1 MLKSLFLMIKTINTH
16 CTFALEEVF
25 DYYSYY
31 QPNALASRMLVLNK
45 KTMKLLRYFLP
56 VLLAVFTFC
65 ACDDWFGGDDPSDK
79 EPQFSDYFKMEIT
92 RCERVADVLIVD
104 FKMKNVSGKDLQ
116 QVELSGATS
125 KDNLGNGYNGDQDV
139 SLGGKWS
146 YWGQKSIKKNE
157 TITGSFRIRA
167 FDKTNSAQKLT
178 LNFKCASSDLD
189 FDGKVSIANI
199 KIADKRVLTD
209 GIDTNDFG
217 LKYQLVGT
225 ERKIVDGRNCSFIT
239 FTVTN
244 NTGVNLSNVDF
255 CAHNF
260 YGDTEDFNCYMSS
273 DGSAFSYTATV
284 RIQKGETKTLT
295 IRVND
300 VPDRIKQ
307 LRGTVTCRTDSYILC
322 SENVNFY
329 DMTFE

>member
-1 MLKSLFLMIKTINTH
+1 MIKTINTH

-116 QVELSGATS
+116 QVELRDVGS
-125 KDNLGNGYNGDQDV
+125 KDNLGNKYYTGQDV

-157 TITGSFRIRA
+157 TITGSFRISA

-178 LNFKCASSDLD
+178 LNFRCASSDLD
-189 FDGKVSIANI
+189 FDGEVSIANI

-244 NTGVNLSNVDF
+244 NTGVNLSDVNM
-255 CAHNF
+255 ATTNF
-260 YGDTEDFNCYMSS
+260 YADTESFGCDISS
-273 DGSAFSYTATV
+273 DGSAFNYITTL

-295 IRVND
+295 ICIYN

-307 LRGTVTCRTDSYILC
+307 LRGIVTCRTDSYILC

>member
-1 MLKSLFLMIKTINTH
+1 
-16 CTFALEEVF
+16 
-25 DYYSYY
+25 
-31 QPNALASRMLVLNK
+31 
-45 KTMKLLRYFLP
+45 MKLLRYFLP

-116 QVELSGATS
+116 QVELRTAYNCA
-125 KDNLGNGYNGDQDV
+125 KDNLGNEYYNSQDV
-139 SLGGKWS
+139 SLGGKWNYS
-146 YWGQKSIKKNE
+146 GKKSIKKNE
-157 TITGSFRIRA
+157 TITGSFRIRD

-189 FDGKVSIANI
+189 FDGEVSIANI

-209 GIDTNDFG
+209 GIDTNDFD
-217 LKYQLVGT
+217 LKYQLLGT

-244 NTGVNLSNVDF
+244 NTGVNLSNV
-255 CAHNF
+255 NF
-260 YGDTEDFNCYMSS
+260 YLSYFYSDTEQFRCDISS
-273 DGSAFSYTATV
+273 DGSAFSYRTAL
-284 RIQKGETKTLT
+284 RIQTGETKTLT
-295 IRVND
+295 ICIYD

-307 LRGTVTCRTDSYILC
+307 LRGTVTCSTDSYILC
-322 SENVNFY
+322 SEDVNFY

>member
-1 MLKSLFLMIKTINTH
+1 
-16 CTFALEEVF
+16 
-25 DYYSYY
+25 
-31 QPNALASRMLVLNK
+31 MLVLNK

-116 QVELSGATS
+116 QVELRTAYNCA
-125 KDNLGNGYNGDQDV
+125 KDNLGNEYYNSQDV
-139 SLGGKWS
+139 SLGGKWNYS
-146 YWGQKSIKKNE
+146 GKKSIKKNE
-157 TITGSFRIRA
+157 TITGSFRIRD

-189 FDGKVSIANI
+189 FDGEVSIANI

-225 ERKIVDGRNCSFIT
+225 DRKIVDGRNCSFIT

-244 NTGVNLSNVDF
+244 NTGVNLSNVKF
-255 CAHNF
+255 NLSYF
-260 YGDTEDFNCYMSS
+260 YSDTEQFRCDISS
-273 DGSAFSYTATV
+273 DGSAFSYTTAL
-284 RIQKGETKTLT
+284 RIQTGETKTLT
-295 IRVND
+295 ICIYD

-322 SENVNFY
+322 SEDVNFY

>member
-1 MLKSLFLMIKTINTH
+1 MIKTINTH

-189 FDGKVSIANI
+189 FDGEVSIANI

-307 LRGTVTCRTDSYILC
+307 LRGTVTCKTDSYILC

>member
-1 MLKSLFLMIKTINTH
+1 
-16 CTFALEEVF
+16 
-25 DYYSYY
+25 
-31 QPNALASRMLVLNK
+31 
-45 KTMKLLRYFLP
+45 MKLLRYFLP

-116 QVELSGATS
+116 EVQLNGTSS
-125 KDNLGNGYNGDQDV
+125 KDNLGNEYSNLQDV

-178 LNFKCASSDLD
+178 LNFKCVSSDLD
-189 FDGKVSIANI
+189 FDGEVSIANI

-244 NTGVNLSNVDF
+244 NTGVNLSNVKF
-255 CAHNF
+255 NLSYF
-260 YGDTEDFNCYMSS
+260 YSDTEQFRCDISS
-273 DGSAFSYTATV
+273 DGSAFSYTTAL
-284 RIQKGETKTLT
+284 RIQTGETKTLT
-295 IRVND
+295 ICIYD

-307 LRGTVTCRTDSYILC
+307 LRGTVTCSTDSYILC
-322 SENVNFY
+322 SEDVNFY

>member
-1 MLKSLFLMIKTINTH
+1 
-16 CTFALEEVF
+16 
-25 DYYSYY
+25 
-31 QPNALASRMLVLNK
+31 
-45 KTMKLLRYFLP
+45 MKLLRYFLP

-116 QVELSGATS
+116 QVELRDVGS
-125 KDNLGNGYNGDQDV
+125 KDNLGNKYYTGQDV

-189 FDGKVSIANI
+189 FDGEVSIANI

-244 NTGVNLSNVDF
+244 NTGVNLSDVKFDTT
-255 CAHNF
+255 NF
-260 YGDTEDFNCYMSS
+260 YADTESFGCDISS
-273 DGSAFSYTATV
+273 DGSAFNYITTL

-295 IRVND
+295 ICIYN

-307 LRGTVTCRTDSYILC
+307 LRGIVTCRTDSYILC

>member
-1 MLKSLFLMIKTINTH
+1 
-16 CTFALEEVF
+16 
-25 DYYSYY
+25 
-31 QPNALASRMLVLNK
+31 
-45 KTMKLLRYFLP
+45 MKLLRYFLP

-116 QVELSGATS
+116 EVQLNGTSS
-125 KDNLGNGYNGDQDV
+125 KDNLGNGYSNQQDV

-157 TITGSFRIRA
+157 TITGSFRISG

-178 LNFKCASSDLD
+178 LNFKCASSDLN
-189 FDGKVSIANI
+189 FNGEVSIANI

-225 ERKIVDGRNCSFIT
+225 ERGRNCSFIT

-260 YGDTEDFNCYMSS
+260 YGDTEGFNCEMSS

-295 IRVND
+295 ICIQN

-322 SENVNFY
+322 SEDVNFY

>member
-1 MLKSLFLMIKTINTH
+1 
-16 CTFALEEVF
+16 
-25 DYYSYY
+25 
-31 QPNALASRMLVLNK
+31 
-45 KTMKLLRYFLP
+45 MKLLRYFLP

-116 QVELSGATS
+116 EVQLNGTSS
-125 KDNLGNGYNGDQDV
+125 KDNLGNEYSNMQDV

-178 LNFKCASSDLD
+178 LNFKCVSSDLN
-189 FDGKVSIANI
+189 FNGEVSIANI

-260 YGDTEDFNCYMSS
+260 YGDTEDFYCYMSS
-273 DGSAFSYTATV
+273 DGSAFS
-284 RIQKGETKTLT
+284 
-295 IRVND
+295 ND
-300 VPDRIKQ
+300 
-307 LRGTVTCRTDSYILC
+307 
-322 SENVNFY
+322 
-329 DMTFE
+329 

>member
-1 MLKSLFLMIKTINTH
+1 
-16 CTFALEEVF
+16 
-25 DYYSYY
+25 
-31 QPNALASRMLVLNK
+31 MLVLNK

-116 QVELSGATS
+116 QVELRDVGS
-125 KDNLGNGYNGDQDV
+125 KDNLGNKYYTGQDV

-157 TITGSFRIRA
+157 TITGSFRISA

-178 LNFKCASSDLD
+178 LNFRCASSDLD
-189 FDGKVSIANI
+189 FDGEVSIANI

-244 NTGVNLSNVDF
+244 NTGVNLSDVKFDTT
-255 CAHNF
+255 NF
-260 YGDTEDFNCYMSS
+260 YADTESFGCDISS
-273 DGSAFSYTATV
+273 DGSAFNYITTL

-295 IRVND
+295 ICIYN

-307 LRGTVTCRTDSYILC
+307 LRGIVTCRTDSYILC

>member
-1 MLKSLFLMIKTINTH
+1 
-16 CTFALEEVF
+16 
-25 DYYSYY
+25 
-31 QPNALASRMLVLNK
+31 
-45 KTMKLLRYFLP
+45 MKLLRYFLP

-116 QVELSGATS
+116 QVQLSDATS
-125 KDNLGNGYNGDQDV
+125 KDNLGNGYYNLQDV
-139 SLGGKWS
+139 SLGGRWNYS
-146 YWGQKSIKKNE
+146 GQKSIKKNE
-157 TITGSFRIRA
+157 TITGSFRIRG

-189 FDGKVSIANI
+189 FDGEVSIANI

-225 ERKIVDGRNCSFIT
+225 DRKIVDGRNCSFIT

-244 NTGVNLSNVDF
+244 NTGVNLSNVKF
-255 CAHNF
+255 NLSYF
-260 YGDTEDFNCYMSS
+260 YSDTEQFRCDISS
-273 DGSAFSYTATV
+273 DGSAFSYTTAL
-284 RIQKGETKTLT
+284 RIQTGETKTLT
-295 IRVND
+295 ICIYD

-307 LRGTVTCRTDSYILC
+307 LRGTVTCSTDSYILC
-322 SENVNFY
+322 SEDVNFY

>member
-1 MLKSLFLMIKTINTH
+1 
-16 CTFALEEVF
+16 
-25 DYYSYY
+25 
-31 QPNALASRMLVLNK
+31 
-45 KTMKLLRYFLP
+45 MKLLRYFLP

-116 QVELSGATS
+116 QVELRTAYNCA
-125 KDNLGNGYNGDQDV
+125 KDNLGNEYYNSQDV
-139 SLGGKWS
+139 SLGGKWNYS
-146 YWGQKSIKKNE
+146 GKKSIKKNE
-157 TITGSFRIRA
+157 TITGSFRIRD

-189 FDGKVSIANI
+189 FDGEVSIANI

-225 ERKIVDGRNCSFIT
+225 DRKIVDGRNCSFIT

-244 NTGVNLSNVDF
+244 NTGVNLSNV
-255 CAHNF
+255 NF
-260 YGDTEDFNCYMSS
+260 NLSYFYSDTEQFRCDISS
-273 DGSAFSYTATV
+273 DGSAFSYTTAL
-284 RIQKGETKTLT
+284 RIQTGETKTLT
-295 IRVND
+295 ICIYD

-307 LRGTVTCRTDSYILC
+307 LRGTVTCRTDSNILC
-322 SENVNFY
+322 SEDVNFY

>member
-1 MLKSLFLMIKTINTH
+1 MIKTINTH

-25 DYYSYY
+25 DYNSYY

-189 FDGKVSIANI
+189 FDGEVSIANI

>member
-1 MLKSLFLMIKTINTH
+1 
-16 CTFALEEVF
+16 
-25 DYYSYY
+25 
-31 QPNALASRMLVLNK
+31 
-45 KTMKLLRYFLP
+45 MKLLRYFLP

-65 ACDDWFGGDDPSDK
+65 ACDDWFGNDDPSDK

-125 KDNLGNGYNGDQDV
+125 KDNLGNGYSLQDV

-157 TITGSFRIRA
+157 TITGSFRISA

-178 LNFKCASSDLD
+178 LNFKCASSDLN
-189 FDGKVSIANI
+189 FNGEVSIANI

-225 ERKIVDGRNCSFIT
+225 ERGRNCSFIT

-260 YGDTEDFNCYMSS
+260 YGDTEGFNCEMSS

-295 IRVND
+295 ICIQN

-307 LRGTVTCRTDSYILC
+307 LRGTVTCKTDSYILC

>member
-1 MLKSLFLMIKTINTH
+1 
-16 CTFALEEVF
+16 
-25 DYYSYY
+25 
-31 QPNALASRMLVLNK
+31 
-45 KTMKLLRYFLP
+45 MKLLRYFLP

-139 SLGGKWS
+139 SLGGKWNYS
-146 YWGQKSIKKNE
+146 GKKSIKKNE
-157 TITGSFRIRA
+157 TITGSFRIRD

-189 FDGKVSIANI
+189 FDGEVSIANI

-225 ERKIVDGRNCSFIT
+225 DRKIVDGRNCSFIT

-244 NTGVNLSNVDF
+244 NTGVNLSNVKF
-255 CAHNF
+255 NLSYF
-260 YGDTEDFNCYMSS
+260 YSDTEQFRCDISS
-273 DGSAFSYTATV
+273 DGSAFSYTTAL
-284 RIQKGETKTLT
+284 RIQTGETKTLT
-295 IRVND
+295 ICIYD

-307 LRGTVTCRTDSYILC
+307 LRGTVTCSTDSYILC
-322 SENVNFY
+322 SEDVNFY

>member
-1 MLKSLFLMIKTINTH
+1 
-16 CTFALEEVF
+16 
-25 DYYSYY
+25 
-31 QPNALASRMLVLNK
+31 MLVLNK

-116 QVELSGATS
+116 QVELRSDYNGS
-125 KDNLGNGYNGDQDV
+125 KDNLGNGYYNRQDV
-139 SLGGKWS
+139 SLGGRWNYSGK
-146 YWGQKSIKKNE
+146 KSIKKNE
-157 TITGSFRIRA
+157 TITGSFRIKE

-189 FDGKVSIANI
+189 FDGEVSIANI
-199 KIADKRVLTD
+199 KIVDKRVLTD

-225 ERKIVDGRNCSFIT
+225 ERKIVDGSNCSFIT

-244 NTGVNLSNVDF
+244 NTGVNLSNV
-255 CAHNF
+255 NF
-260 YGDTEDFNCYMSS
+260 DTNNNYFSGDTESFRYDISS
-273 DGSAFSYTATV
+273 DGSAFSYRTAL
-284 RIQKGETKTLT
+284 RIQTGETKTLT

-307 LRGTVTCRTDSYILC
+307 LRGTVTCSTDSYILC

>member
-1 MLKSLFLMIKTINTH
+1 
-16 CTFALEEVF
+16 
-25 DYYSYY
+25 
-31 QPNALASRMLVLNK
+31 
-45 KTMKLLRYFLP
+45 MKLLRYFLP

-116 QVELSGATS
+116 QVELRTAYNCA
-125 KDNLGNGYNGDQDV
+125 KDNLGDEYYNSQDV
-139 SLGGKWS
+139 SLGGKWNYS
-146 YWGQKSIKKNE
+146 GKKSIKKNE
-157 TITGSFRIRA
+157 TITGSFRIRD

-189 FDGKVSIANI
+189 FDGEVSIANI

-225 ERKIVDGRNCSFIT
+225 DRKIVDGRNCSFIT

-244 NTGVNLSNVDF
+244 NTGVNLSNVKF
-255 CAHNF
+255 NLSYF
-260 YGDTEDFNCYMSS
+260 YSDTEQFRCDISS
-273 DGSAFSYTATV
+273 DGSAFSYTTAL
-284 RIQKGETKTLT
+284 RIQTGETKTLT

-307 LRGTVTCRTDSYILC
+307 LRGTVTCSTDSYILC
-322 SENVNFY
+322 SEDVNFY

>member
-1 MLKSLFLMIKTINTH
+1 
-16 CTFALEEVF
+16 
-25 DYYSYY
+25 
-31 QPNALASRMLVLNK
+31 
-45 KTMKLLRYFLP
+45 MKLLRYFLP

-116 QVELSGATS
+116 EVELSGATS
-125 KDNLGNGYNGDQDV
+125 KDNLGNEYSNMQDV

-178 LNFKCASSDLD
+178 LNFKCVSSDLD
-189 FDGKVSIANI
+189 FDGEVSIANI

-244 NTGVNLSNVDF
+244 NTGVNLSDVDF
-255 CAHNF
+255 HAYNF
-260 YGDTEDFNCYMSS
+260 YGDTEDFNCDMSS

-295 IRVND
+295 ICIKN

>member
-1 MLKSLFLMIKTINTH
+1 
-16 CTFALEEVF
+16 
-25 DYYSYY
+25 
-31 QPNALASRMLVLNK
+31 MLVLNK

-116 QVELSGATS
+116 QVELRIAYNCA
-125 KDNLGNGYNGDQDV
+125 KDNLGNEYYNSQDV
-139 SLGGKWS
+139 SLGGKWNYS
-146 YWGQKSIKKNE
+146 GKKSIKKNE
-157 TITGSFRIRA
+157 TITGSFRIRD

-189 FDGKVSIANI
+189 FDGEVSIANI

-225 ERKIVDGRNCSFIT
+225 DRKIVDGRNCSFIT

-244 NTGVNLSNVDF
+244 NTGVNLSNV
-255 CAHNF
+255 NF
-260 YGDTEDFNCYMSS
+260 NLSYFYSDTEQFRCDISS
-273 DGSAFSYTATV
+273 DGSAFSYTTAL
-284 RIQKGETKTLT
+284 RIQTGETKTLT
-295 IRVND
+295 ICIYD

-307 LRGTVTCRTDSYILC
+307 LRGTVTCSTDSYILC
-322 SENVNFY
+322 SEDVNFY

>member
-1 MLKSLFLMIKTINTH
+1 
-16 CTFALEEVF
+16 
-25 DYYSYY
+25 
-31 QPNALASRMLVLNK
+31 
-45 KTMKLLRYFLP
+45 MKLLRYFLP

-116 QVELSGATS
+116 QVELRSDYIGC
-125 KDNLGNGYNGDQDV
+125 KDNLGNEYYNRQDV
-139 SLGGKWS
+139 SLGGRWS
-146 YWGQKSIKKNE
+146 DSGQKSIKKNE
-157 TITGSFRIRA
+157 TITGSFRIRG

-178 LNFKCASSDLD
+178 LNFRCASSDLN
-189 FDGKVSIANI
+189 FNSEVSIANI

-255 CAHNF
+255 YANYF
-260 YGDTEDFNCYMSS
+260 YGDTESFNCDMSS

-284 RIQKGETKTLT
+284 RIQTGETKTLT
-295 IRVND
+295 VRVDN

>member
-1 MLKSLFLMIKTINTH
+1 
-16 CTFALEEVF
+16 
-25 DYYSYY
+25 
-31 QPNALASRMLVLNK
+31 MLVLNK
-45 KTMKLLRYFLP
+45 RTMKLLRYFLP

-116 QVELSGATS
+116 QVELRTAYNCA
-125 KDNLGNGYNGDQDV
+125 KDNLGNEYYNSQDV
-139 SLGGKWS
+139 SLGGKWNYS
-146 YWGQKSIKKNE
+146 GKKSIKKNE
-157 TITGSFRIRA
+157 TITGSFRIRD

-189 FDGKVSIANI
+189 FDGEVSIANI

-225 ERKIVDGRNCSFIT
+225 DRKIVDGRNCSFIT

-244 NTGVNLSNVDF
+244 NTGVNLSNVKF
-255 CAHNF
+255 NLSYF
-260 YGDTEDFNCYMSS
+260 YSDTEQFRCDISS
-273 DGSAFSYTATV
+273 DGSAFSYTTAL
-284 RIQKGETKTLT
+284 RIQTGETKTLT
-295 IRVND
+295 ICIYD

-307 LRGTVTCRTDSYILC
+307 LRGTVTCSTDSYILC
-322 SENVNFY
+322 SEDVNFY

>member
-1 MLKSLFLMIKTINTH
+1 
-16 CTFALEEVF
+16 
-25 DYYSYY
+25 
-31 QPNALASRMLVLNK
+31 
-45 KTMKLLRYFLP
+45 MKLLRYFLP

-116 QVELSGATS
+116 QVEFSESNNFIGS
-125 KDNLGNGYNGDQDV
+125 KDNLGNEYYNRQDV

-146 YWGQKSIKKNE
+146 GSGQKSIKKNE
-157 TITGSFRIRA
+157 TITGSFRIRG

-178 LNFKCASSDLD
+178 LNFKCASSDLN
-189 FDGKVSIANI
+189 FNSEVSIANI

-255 CAHNF
+255 DTDSNYF
-260 YGDTEDFNCYMSS
+260 SGDTESFRYDISS
-273 DGSAFSYTATV
+273 DGSAFSYSTAL
-284 RIQKGETKTLT
+284 RIQTGETKTLT
-295 IRVND
+295 IRVNG

-322 SENVNFY
+322 SEDVNFY

>member
-1 MLKSLFLMIKTINTH
+1 
-16 CTFALEEVF
+16 
-25 DYYSYY
+25 
-31 QPNALASRMLVLNK
+31 
-45 KTMKLLRYFLP
+45 MKLLRYFLP

-116 QVELSGATS
+116 EVQLNGTSS
-125 KDNLGNGYNGDQDV
+125 KDNLGNEYYNSQDV
-139 SLGGKWS
+139 SLGGKWNYS
-146 YWGQKSIKKNE
+146 GKKSIKKNE
-157 TITGSFRIRA
+157 TITGSFRIRD

-189 FDGKVSIANI
+189 FDGEVSIANI

-225 ERKIVDGRNCSFIT
+225 DRKIVDGRNCSFIT

-244 NTGVNLSNVDF
+244 NTGVNLSNVKF
-255 CAHNF
+255 NLSYF
-260 YGDTEDFNCYMSS
+260 YSDTEQFRCDISS
-273 DGSAFSYTATV
+273 DGSAFSYTTAL
-284 RIQKGETKTLT
+284 RIQTGETKTLT
-295 IRVND
+295 ICIYD

-307 LRGTVTCRTDSYILC
+307 LRGTVTCSTDSYILC
-322 SENVNFY
+322 SEDVNFY

>member
-1 MLKSLFLMIKTINTH
+1 M
-16 CTFALEEVF
+16 
-25 DYYSYY
+25 
-31 QPNALASRMLVLNK
+31 LNK

-116 QVELSGATS
+116 EVQLNGTSS
-125 KDNLGNGYNGDQDV
+125 KDNLGNEYSNMQDV

-178 LNFKCASSDLD
+178 LNFKCVSSDLN
-189 FDGKVSIANI
+189 FNGEVSIANI

-260 YGDTEDFNCYMSS
+260 YGDTEDFYCYMSS

-295 IRVND
+295 ICINN

-307 LRGTVTCRTDSYILC
+307 LRGTITCKTDSYILC

>member
-1 MLKSLFLMIKTINTH
+1 
-16 CTFALEEVF
+16 
-25 DYYSYY
+25 
-31 QPNALASRMLVLNK
+31 
-45 KTMKLLRYFLP
+45 MKLLRYFLP

-189 FDGKVSIANI
+189 FDGEVSIANI

>member
-1 MLKSLFLMIKTINTH
+1 
-16 CTFALEEVF
+16 
-25 DYYSYY
+25 
-31 QPNALASRMLVLNK
+31 MLVLNK

-116 QVELSGATS
+116 EVQLNGTSS
-125 KDNLGNGYNGDQDV
+125 KDNLGNEYSNMQDV

-157 TITGSFRIRA
+157 TITGSFRIRG

-178 LNFKCASSDLD
+178 LNFRCASSDLN
-189 FDGKVSIANI
+189 FNSEVSIANI

-225 ERKIVDGRNCSFIT
+225 DRKMIDGYNYSFIT

-255 CAHNF
+255 DTDSNYF
-260 YGDTEDFNCYMSS
+260 SGDTESFRCDISS
-273 DGSAFSYTATV
+273 EGSAFSYRTAL
-284 RIQKGETKTLT
+284 RIQTGETKTLT
-295 IRVND
+295 IRVNG

-322 SENVNFY
+322 SEDVNFY

>member
-1 MLKSLFLMIKTINTH
+1 M
-16 CTFALEEVF
+16 
-25 DYYSYY
+25 
-31 QPNALASRMLVLNK
+31 LNK

-189 FDGKVSIANI
+189 FDGEVSIANI

-260 YGDTEDFNCYMSS
+260 YGDTEGFNCYMSS

-322 SENVNFY
+322 SEDVNFY

>member
-1 MLKSLFLMIKTINTH
+1 
-16 CTFALEEVF
+16 
-25 DYYSYY
+25 
-31 QPNALASRMLVLNK
+31 
-45 KTMKLLRYFLP
+45 MKLLRYFLP

-116 QVELSGATS
+116 QVELRSDYNGS
-125 KDNLGNGYNGDQDV
+125 KDNLGNGYYNRQDV
-139 SLGGKWS
+139 SLGGRWNYSGK
-146 YWGQKSIKKNE
+146 KSIKKNE
-157 TITGSFRIRA
+157 TITGSFRIKE

-189 FDGKVSIANI
+189 FDGEVSIANI

-255 CAHNF
+255 YANYF
-260 YGDTEDFNCYMSS
+260 YGDTESFNCDMSS

-284 RIQKGETKTLT
+284 RIQTGETKTLT
-295 IRVND
+295 VRVDN

>member
-1 MLKSLFLMIKTINTH
+1 
-16 CTFALEEVF
+16 
-25 DYYSYY
+25 
-31 QPNALASRMLVLNK
+31 
-45 KTMKLLRYFLP
+45 MKLLRYFLP

-116 QVELSGATS
+116 EVQLNGTSS
-125 KDNLGNGYNGDQDV
+125 KDNLGNEYSNMQDV

-178 LNFKCASSDLD
+178 LNFKCVSSDLN
-189 FDGKVSIANI
+189 FNGEVSIANI

-260 YGDTEDFNCYMSS
+260 YGDTEDFYCYMSS

-295 IRVND
+295 ICINN

-307 LRGTVTCRTDSYILC
+307 LRGTITCKTDSYILC

>member
-1 MLKSLFLMIKTINTH
+1 
-16 CTFALEEVF
+16 
-25 DYYSYY
+25 
-31 QPNALASRMLVLNK
+31 MLVLNK

-116 QVELSGATS
+116 QVELREATS
-125 KDNLGNGYNGDQDV
+125 KDNLGNEYFNKEEV

-146 YWGQKSIKKNE
+146 YSGQKSIKKNE
-157 TITGSFRIRA
+157 TITGSFRIRG

-178 LNFKCASSDLD
+178 LNFRCASSDLN
-189 FDGKVSIANI
+189 FNSEVSIANI

-244 NTGVNLSNVDF
+244 NTGVNLSNV
-255 CAHNF
+255 NF
-260 YGDTEDFNCYMSS
+260 DTNNNYFSGDTESFRYDISS
-273 DGSAFSYTATV
+273 DGSAFSYRTAL
-284 RIQKGETKTLT
+284 RIQTGETKTLT

-307 LRGTVTCRTDSYILC
+307 LRGTVTCSTDSYILC
-322 SENVNFY
+322 SEDVNFY

>member
-1 MLKSLFLMIKTINTH
+1 MIKTINTYR
-16 CTFALEEVF
+16 TFALEEVF

-116 QVELSGATS
+116 EVQLSGATS
-125 KDNLGNGYNGDQDV
+125 KDNLGNEYNGDQDV

-157 TITGSFRIRA
+157 TITGSFRISA

-178 LNFKCASSDLD
+178 LNFKCASSDLN
-189 FDGKVSIANI
+189 FNGEVSIANI

-225 ERKIVDGRNCSFIT
+225 ERKIVDGRNYSFIT

-255 CAHNF
+255 CAHSF
-260 YGDTEDFNCYMSS
+260 YGDTESFNCDMSS

-284 RIQKGETKTLT
+284 RIQTGETKTLT

-322 SENVNFY
+322 SEDVNFY

>member
-1 MLKSLFLMIKTINTH
+1 
-16 CTFALEEVF
+16 
-25 DYYSYY
+25 
-31 QPNALASRMLVLNK
+31 MLVLNK

-116 QVELSGATS
+116 QVELRTAYNCA
-125 KDNLGNGYNGDQDV
+125 KDNLGNEYYNSQDV
-139 SLGGKWS
+139 SLGGKWNYS
-146 YWGQKSIKKNE
+146 GKKSIKKNE
-157 TITGSFRIRA
+157 TITGSFRIRD

-189 FDGKVSIANI
+189 FDGEVSIANI

-217 LKYQLVGT
+217 LKYQLLGT

-244 NTGVNLSNVDF
+244 NTGVNLSNVK
-255 CAHNF
+255 F
-260 YGDTEDFNCYMSS
+260 YLSYFYSDTEQFRCDISS
-273 DGSAFSYTATV
+273 DGSAFSYTTAL
-284 RIQKGETKTLT
+284 RIQTGETKTLT
-295 IRVND
+295 ICIYD

-307 LRGTVTCRTDSYILC
+307 LRGTVTCSTDSYILC
-322 SENVNFY
+322 SEDVNFY

>member
-1 MLKSLFLMIKTINTH
+1 MIKTINTH

-116 QVELSGATS
+116 QVELSNKNS
-125 KDNLGNGYNGDQDV
+125 KDNLGNGYYQDV
-139 SLGGKWS
+139 SLGGRWS
-146 YWGQKSIKKNE
+146 YRGQKSIKKNE
-157 TITGSFRIRA
+157 TITGSFRIKE

-178 LNFKCASSDLD
+178 LNFVCVSSDLN
-189 FDGKVSIANI
+189 FNGEVSIANI

-244 NTGVNLSNVDF
+244 NTGVNLSNV
-255 CAHNF
+255 NF
-260 YGDTEDFNCYMSS
+260 DPNNFSGDTESFYCDISS
-273 DGSAFSYTATV
+273 DGSAFSYSTAL
-284 RIQKGETKTLT
+284 RIQTGETKTLT
-295 IRVND
+295 ICVKD

-307 LRGTVTCRTDSYILC
+307 LRGTVTCSTDSYILC
-322 SENVNFY
+322 SEDVNFY
-329 DMTFE
+329 DITFE

>member
-1 MLKSLFLMIKTINTH
+1 
-16 CTFALEEVF
+16 
-25 DYYSYY
+25 
-31 QPNALASRMLVLNK
+31 MLVLNK

-116 QVELSGATS
+116 QVELRTAYNCA
-125 KDNLGNGYNGDQDV
+125 KDNLGNEYYNSQDV
-139 SLGGKWS
+139 SLGGKWNYS
-146 YWGQKSIKKNE
+146 GKKSIKKNE
-157 TITGSFRIRA
+157 TITGSFRIRD

-189 FDGKVSIANI
+189 FDGEVSIANI

-225 ERKIVDGRNCSFIT
+225 DRKIVDGRNCSFIT

-244 NTGVNLSNVDF
+244 NTGVNLSNV
-255 CAHNF
+255 NF
-260 YGDTEDFNCYMSS
+260 NLSYFYSDTEQFRCDISS
-273 DGSAFSYTATV
+273 DGSAFSYTTAL
-284 RIQKGETKTLT
+284 RIQTGETKTLT
-295 IRVND
+295 ICIYD

-307 LRGTVTCRTDSYILC
+307 LRGTVTCSTDSYILC
-322 SENVNFY
+322 SEDVNFY

>member
-1 MLKSLFLMIKTINTH
+1 
-16 CTFALEEVF
+16 
-25 DYYSYY
+25 
-31 QPNALASRMLVLNK
+31 MLVLNK
-45 KTMKLLRYFLP
+45 RTMKLLRYFLP

-116 QVELSGATS
+116 EVQLNGTSS
-125 KDNLGNGYNGDQDV
+125 KDNLGNEYSNMQDV

-178 LNFKCASSDLD
+178 LNFKCVSSDLN
-189 FDGKVSIANI
+189 FNGEVSIANI

-260 YGDTEDFNCYMSS
+260 YGDTEDFYCYMSS

-295 IRVND
+295 ICINN

-307 LRGTVTCRTDSYILC
+307 LRGTVTCKTDSYILC

>member
-1 MLKSLFLMIKTINTH
+1 
-16 CTFALEEVF
+16 
-25 DYYSYY
+25 
-31 QPNALASRMLVLNK
+31 MLVLNK

-116 QVELSGATS
+116 QVELRDVGS
-125 KDNLGNGYNGDQDV
+125 KDNLGNKYYTGQDV

-157 TITGSFRIRA
+157 TITGSFRISA

-178 LNFKCASSDLD
+178 LNFRCASSDLN
-189 FDGKVSIANI
+189 FDGEVSIANI

-244 NTGVNLSNVDF
+244 NTGVNLSDVKFDTT
-255 CAHNF
+255 NF
-260 YGDTEDFNCYMSS
+260 YADTESFGCDISS
-273 DGSAFSYTATV
+273 DGSAFNYITTL

-295 IRVND
+295 ICIYN

-307 LRGTVTCRTDSYILC
+307 LRGIVTCRTDSYILVRE
-322 SENVNFY
+322 STYFL
-329 DMTFE
+329 

>member
-1 MLKSLFLMIKTINTH
+1 
-16 CTFALEEVF
+16 
-25 DYYSYY
+25 
-31 QPNALASRMLVLNK
+31 MLVLNK

-189 FDGKVSIANI
+189 FDGEVSIANI

-260 YGDTEDFNCYMSS
+260 YGDTEGFDCYMSS

-295 IRVND
+295 ICIYN

-322 SENVNFY
+322 SEDVNFY

>member
-1 MLKSLFLMIKTINTH
+1 
-16 CTFALEEVF
+16 
-25 DYYSYY
+25 
-31 QPNALASRMLVLNK
+31 MLVLNK

-125 KDNLGNGYNGDQDV
+125 KDNLGNGYSNQQDV

-157 TITGSFRIRA
+157 TITGSFRISG

-178 LNFKCASSDLD
+178 LNFKCASSDLN
-189 FDGKVSIANI
+189 FNGEVSIANI

-225 ERKIVDGRNCSFIT
+225 ERGRNCSFIT

-260 YGDTEDFNCYMSS
+260 YGDTEGFNCEMSS

-295 IRVND
+295 ICIQN

-322 SENVNFY
+322 SEDVNFY

>member
-1 MLKSLFLMIKTINTH
+1 
-16 CTFALEEVF
+16 
-25 DYYSYY
+25 
-31 QPNALASRMLVLNK
+31 
-45 KTMKLLRYFLP
+45 MKLLRYFLP

-104 FKMKNVSGKDLQ
+104 LKMKNVSGKDLQ
-116 QVELSGATS
+116 QVELRSDYNGS
-125 KDNLGNGYNGDQDV
+125 KDNLGNKYYTGQDV

-157 TITGSFRIRA
+157 TITGSFRISA

-178 LNFKCASSDLD
+178 LNFRCASSDLD
-189 FDGKVSIANI
+189 FDGEVSIANI

-244 NTGVNLSNVDF
+244 NTGVNLSDVKFDTT
-255 CAHNF
+255 NF
-260 YGDTEDFNCYMSS
+260 YADTESFGCDISS
-273 DGSAFSYTATV
+273 DGSAFNYITTL

-295 IRVND
+295 ICIYN

-307 LRGTVTCRTDSYILC
+307 LRGIVTCRTDSYILC

>member
-1 MLKSLFLMIKTINTH
+1 
-16 CTFALEEVF
+16 
-25 DYYSYY
+25 
-31 QPNALASRMLVLNK
+31 
-45 KTMKLLRYFLP
+45 MKLLRYFLP

-116 QVELSGATS
+116 QVELRDVGS
-125 KDNLGNGYNGDQDV
+125 KDNLGNKYYTGQDV

-157 TITGSFRIRA
+157 TITGSFRISA

-178 LNFKCASSDLD
+178 LNFRCASSDLD
-189 FDGKVSIANI
+189 FDGEVSIANI

-244 NTGVNLSNVDF
+244 NTGVNLSDVKFDTT
-255 CAHNF
+255 NF
-260 YGDTEDFNCYMSS
+260 YADTESFGCDISS
-273 DGSAFSYTATV
+273 DGSAFSYRTTL
-284 RIQKGETKTLT
+284 RIQTGETKTLT

-307 LRGTVTCRTDSYILC
+307 LRGIVTCRTDSYILC